1 MTSPLLNAAPLNVA
15 IIGAGAISVRH
26 FEGYRAAGANVVT
39 FAEPSEGMRLSREAD
54 WNARGYLDFTEMLER
69 EQVQALSI
77 CTPNAFHAPAALAA
91 LKRGIHVLCE
101 KPLSLDL
108 AACSEM
114 IAAAAASG
122 AILQTNHHLRS
133 SPNVQTAKRLIE
145 EGRIGRVTF
154 MRLRQA
160 HDWGGAEEVR
170 GAFGSLKASGGGSLL
185 DNGCHMMDLA
195 RHFGGD
201 VRSIFARLATLKFDT
216 EVEDTSV
223 ASLEFESGALGS
235 VENAWTATGWEESFA
250 VYGTHG
256 ALECSNRLGRA
267 RLRFVSRTAG
277 TGSWDDTDETWYD
290 FAALNE
296 PHYAHLASV
305 VAFVRSI
312 TGGTPVVCSGEDGRE
327 SVRLV
332 LGGYESAR
340 SGMPVGM
347 QATPGAGHEI

>member
-1 MTSPLLNAAPLNVA
+1 MTGATPLNVA
-15 IIGAGAISVRH
+15 IIGAGAISQRH
-26 FEGYRAAGANVVT
+26 FEGYKLAGANLLA
-39 FAEPSEGMRLSREAD
+39 FADPSEGTRLRREEE
-54 WNARGYLDFTEMLER
+54 WLARGYLNFEEMLER
-69 EQVQALSI
+69 ENVQAVSV

-108 AACSEM
+108 AACDEL
-114 IAAAAASG
+114 IAAARDSG
-122 AILQTNHHLRS
+122 AILQVNHHLRS
-133 SPNVQTAKRLIE
+133 NPAVQTAKRLID

-160 HDWGGAEEVR
+160 HDWGGAEQVR
-170 GAFGSLKASGGGSLL
+170 GAFGSLAASGGGTLL

-201 VRSIFARLATLKFDT
+201 VSSIYARIKTLKYDI

-250 VYGTHG
+250 VYGTQG
-256 ALECSNRLGRA
+256 ALECSNRLGDP
-267 RLRFVSRTAG
+267 RLRFVSRG
-277 TGSWDDTDETWYD
+277 LGKGNWGQTDETWYN
-290 FAALNE
+290 FAGLEN
-296 PHYAHLASV
+296 PPLAHHRSV
-305 VAFVRSI
+305 EAFVSSI
-312 TGGTPVVCSGEDGRE
+312 TEGTPVVCTGEDGRE

-340 SGMPVGM
+340 SGLPVNVSG
-347 QATPGAGHEI
+347 E

>member
-1 MTSPLLNAAPLNVA
+1 MTGPLLNAA
-15 IIGAGAISVRH
+15 IIGAGAISLRH
-26 FEGYRAAGANVVT
+26 FEGYQLAGANVVA
-39 FAEPSEGMRLSREAD
+39 FADPSEGTRSRRETE
-54 WNARGYLDFTEMLER
+54 WNARGYLSFEEMLER
-69 EQVQALSI
+69 EDIQALSI
-77 CTPNAFHAPAALAA
+77 CTPNAYHAPAALAA
-91 LKRGIHVLCE
+91 LRRGIHVLCE

-108 AACSEM
+108 AACDEM
-114 IAAAAASG
+114 IAAARESG

-133 SPNVQTAKRLIE
+133 NPAVQTAKRLID

-170 GAFGSLKASGGGSLL
+170 GAFGSLQASGGGTLL

-201 VRSIFARLATLKFDT
+201 VRSIFARMGTLKFDI

-250 VYGTHG
+250 VYGSEG
-256 ALECSNRLGRA
+256 ALECSNRLGDP
-267 RLRFVSRTAG
+267 RLRFVSRSLG
-277 TGSWDDTDETWYD
+277 SGSWGQTDETWYN
-290 FAALNE
+290 FAGLENSAI
-296 PHYAHLASV
+296 AHHRSV
-305 VAFVRSI
+305 QAFVRSI
-312 TGGTPVVCSGEDGRE
+312 TEGAPIVCTGEDGRE

-340 SGMPVGM
+340 SGMSVGV
-347 QATPGAGHEI
+347 

>member
-1 MTSPLLNAAPLNVA
+1 LTTLPLNAA
-15 IIGAGAISVRH
+15 IIGAGAISQRH
-26 FEGYRAAGANVVT
+26 FEGYTLAGANVVA
-39 FAEPSEGMRLSREAD
+39 FAEPSEGTRLSRETE
-54 WNARGYLDFTEMLER
+54 WNARGYSNFSEMLER
-69 EQVQALSI
+69 ENIQALSI
-77 CTPNAFHAPAALAA
+77 CTPNAYHAPAALAA
-91 LKRGIHVLCE
+91 LRRGIHVLCE

-108 AACSEM
+108 AACDEM
-114 IAAAAASG
+114 IAAAQESG

-133 SPNVQTAKRLIE
+133 SPAVQTAKRLIE

-170 GAFGSLKASGGGSLL
+170 GAFGSLSASGGGSLL

-201 VRSIFARLATLKFDT
+201 VRSIFARMNTLKFDI

-267 RLRFVSRTAG
+267 RLRFVSRTPA
-277 TGSWDDTDETWYD
+277 TSTWDKTDETWYD
-290 FAALNE
+290 FSALDV
-296 PHYAHLASV
+296 PHYAHLSSV
-305 VAFVRSI
+305 TAFVRSV
-312 TGGTPVVCSGEDGRE
+312 TEGTPVVCTGEDGRE

-340 SGMPVGM
+340 SGMPVGV
-347 QATPGAGHEI
+347 